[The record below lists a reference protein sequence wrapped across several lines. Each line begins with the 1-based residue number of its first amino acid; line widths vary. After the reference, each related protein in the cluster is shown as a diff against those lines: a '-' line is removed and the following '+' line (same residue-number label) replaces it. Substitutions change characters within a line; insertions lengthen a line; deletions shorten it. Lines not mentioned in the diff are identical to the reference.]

1 MRYYSPTYISAPVA
15 LSQAI
20 TAGIA
25 PDGSSYEP
33 ATLRKLPPA
42 LFRNMCEMS
51 IDDIAY
57 VVLNTLFGD
66 DIDSATLKDM
76 AGKVYVCD
84 MPLGKLSDNR
94 FVMDLTQGPSSNFKD
109 YGTALLTQMLRHFN
123 AGCSPVATLMAAS
136 SGTTARALI
145 NLASSYHDLDFV
157 LLMPHQPQSD
167 DNRNHI
173 VHDAPTMPNVRL
185 LRVNGSIEQCRR
197 LVSQA
202 LTDTALMNSLPM
214 TAANSLNIGSHMA
227 EVVIHFV
234 LYARLQRMMIDPQ
247 TVVVS
252 IPSEHP
258 SLFRAA
264 KVAQQMGLPI
274 SRYVLDGCTDSLPP
288 EDTVVTF
295 TTERKGAIPSSVS
308 QMLIS
313 PTLACVKKTLLRQPV
328 AH

>member
-15 LSQAI
+15 LKQAI

-33 ATLRKLPPA
+33 VALRKLPPA
-42 LFRNMCEMS
+42 LFRNMREMS

-66 DIDSATLKDM
+66 DIDSATLKSM
-76 AGKVYVCD
+76 AGRVYACD
-84 MPLGKLSDNR
+84 MPLSKIFDNR
-94 FVMDLTQGPSSNFKD
+94 FVMDLTQGASANFKD

-123 AGCSPVATLMAAS
+123 SGCSPVATLIAAS

-145 NLASSYHDLDFV
+145 NLAANYHDIELV
-157 LLMPHQPQSD
+157 LLMPHQPSQQG
-167 DNRNHI
+167 NRNHLI
-173 VHDAPTMPNVRL
+173 HDAPKLSNVRL
-185 LRVNGSIEQCRR
+185 LRVNGGIEQCRR

-202 LTDTALMNSLPM
+202 LTDAMLMDSLPM

-234 LYARLQRMMIDPQ
+234 LYARLQRAMIDPQ
-247 TVVVS
+247 KVVVS

-274 SRYVLDGCTDSLPP
+274 SRYVLDGCADSLPP

-295 TTERKGAIPSSVS
+295 ATERKGAIPPSVS
-308 QMLIS
+308 QTLIS
-313 PTLACVKKTLLRQPV
+313 PTLACVKKTLLRQQV

>member
-1 MRYYSPTYISAPVA
+1 MRYYSPTNISAPVA
-15 LSQAI
+15 LSHAI
-20 TAGIA
+20 TVGIA

-33 ATLRKLPPA
+33 MALRQLPPA
-42 LFRNMCEMS
+42 LFRNMYEMS

-66 DIDSATLKDM
+66 DIDSATLKSM
-76 AGKVYVCD
+76 AGKVYACD
-84 MPLGKLSDNR
+84 MPLSKISDNR
-94 FVMDLTQGPSSNFKD
+94 FVMDLTQGPSANFKD

-145 NLASSYHDLDFV
+145 NLATTYPDLYLV
-157 LLMPHQPQSD
+157 LLMPHQPQSEI
-167 DNRNHI
+167 NRH
-173 VHDAPTMPNVRL
+173 HLTRDTPQLPNVKL
-185 LRVNGSIEQCRR
+185 FRVNGSIEQCRR

-202 LTDTALMNSLPM
+202 LTDASLMECLPM

-234 LYARLQRMMIDPQ
+234 LYARLRRAMID
-247 TVVVS
+247 TNKVVVS

-274 SRYVLDGCTDSLPP
+274 RRYVLEGCVDSLSPG
-288 EDTVVTF
+288 DTVVAF
-295 TTERKGAIPSSVS
+295 TTEREGTISSSVC
-308 QMLIS
+308 QTLIS
-313 PTLACVKKTLLRQPV
+313 PTLACVRRTLLRQQV